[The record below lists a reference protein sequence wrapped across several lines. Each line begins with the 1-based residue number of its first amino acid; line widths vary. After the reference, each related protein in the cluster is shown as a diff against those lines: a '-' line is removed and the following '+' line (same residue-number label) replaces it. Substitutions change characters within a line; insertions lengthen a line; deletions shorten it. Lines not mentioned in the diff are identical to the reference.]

1 MSARDQDKHSTGHPL
16 SLSKGAAALSALL
29 LAVALSACTAQAGD
43 TEFSPAAACDAAGK
57 LSAMP
62 TADSAALTE
71 ATIAFANELPQE
83 LQKSA
88 LALAQPTSAGE
99 LGSEAILDQNKDR
112 MRALLEVQTWTLEQC
127 GGYVTVGAPADEGLD
142 PANAKLADFETVVG
156 EDEGG
161 VYVSVLGISSPS
173 VALELCRQAVAE
185 RSGADA
191 PAELHVQVL
200 DPVGTVLAAASQGI
214 DETLGATN
222 QECVAP

>member
-1 MSARDQDKHSTGHPL
+1 M
-16 SLSKGAAALSALL
+16 
-29 LAVALSACTAQAGD
+29 
-43 TEFSPAAACDAAGK
+43 
-57 LSAMP
+57 
-62 TADSAALTE
+62 
-71 ATIAFANELPQE
+71 
-83 LQKSA
+83 
-88 LALAQPTSAGE
+88 
-99 LGSEAILDQNKDR
+99 
-112 MRALLEVQTWTLEQC
+112 
-127 GGYVTVGAPADEGLD
+127 
-142 PANAKLADFETVVG
+142 VG